1 VVAAA
6 GPFVEYLPEEL
17 ADSVLRRDLTIGTP
31 AVQPDGTIALPTHPG
46 LGIGL
51 DHDVLDRCRVTGA
64 GARRAET
71 GR

>member
-17 ADSVLRRDLTIGTP
+17 ADVLRRDLTIGTP

-46 LGIGL
+46 LGIEL
-51 DHDVLDRCRVTGA
+51 DHDVLHRCRVTGA